1 MRTLAVAALFCVA
14 LAAGAG
20 AKDEHPASMSEDD
33 MMKAYAAAAA
43 PGAAHAML
51 AKSAGHWNTT
61 VKSWHDPNG
70 EPMVSTGTE
79 ESEMIFGG
87 RYLTSHFKGSMMGQP
102 YEGMGTTGYDN
113 GKKKYVG
120 TWFDSMGTGIMSYE
134 GDYDAQK
141 KELVCHGS
149 YIDPVMGTETK
160 ARLVTR
166 FLSDDQHVFEFW
178 GPAPGA
184 DKDVKWMEITYTRA
198 K

>member
-1 MRTLAVAALFCVA
+1 MRTFALVALVCAALAGSA
-14 LAAGAG
+14 L
-20 AKDEHPASMSEDD
+20 AKDEHPTEMSQDD
-33 MMKAYAAAAA
+33 MMQAYAAAAA

-51 AKSAGHWNTT
+51 AKGAGRWDAT
-61 VKSWHDPNG
+61 VKSWQDPAG

-79 ESEMIFGG
+79 EAEMIFGG
-87 RYLTSHFKGSMMGQP
+87 RYLKSHFRGSMMGQP
-102 YEGMGTTGYDN
+102 YEGLGTMGYDN

-149 YIDPVMGTETK
+149 YVDPVMGMESK
-160 ARLVTR
+160 VRLVTR
-166 FLSDDQHVFEFW
+166 FIGDDQHVFEFW
-178 GPAPGA
+178 GPAPGS
-184 DKDVKWMEITYTRA
+184 DLEVKWMEISYARA